1 MNHISCEE
9 LKIKFDRE
17 DKFILVNALD
27 EARFRA
33 MHIPGSI
40 NICKDEDIQK
50 CLTRNDDIVIYCTDE
65 ACNRSILLYQRL
77 ESLGYEN
84 IFRFAGGL
92 RAWEAAGY
100 ELIGEMAA

>member
-9 LKIKFDRE
+9 LKRKFDQE

-27 EARFRA
+27 EDRFRA

-40 NICKDEDIQK
+40 NVCKDEDIQR
-50 CLTRNDDIVIYCTDE
+50 CLTRDDDIVIYCTDE
-65 ACNRSILLYQRL
+65 ACNRSIRLYQKL
-77 ESLGYEN
+77 EAYGYKK

-92 RAWEAAGY
+92 REWESAGF
-100 ELIGEMAA
+100 ELVGEMAA

>member
-9 LKIKFDRE
+9 LKRKFDLD

-27 EARFRA
+27 ETRFRA

-40 NICKDEDIQK
+40 NICKEEDIQK
-50 CLTRNDDIVIYCTDE
+50 CLTHDDVIIIYCTDE

-77 ESLGYEN
+77 EAYGYKN

-92 RAWEAAGY
+92 REWESAGF
-100 ELIGEMAA
+100 ELVGEMVA

>member
-1 MNHISCEE
+1 MNQISCEE
-9 LKIKFDRE
+9 LKRKFDLE

-33 MHIPGSI
+33 MHIPKSI

-50 CLTRNDDIVIYCTDE
+50 LLTLDDVIIIYCTDE
-65 ACNRSILLYQRL
+65 VCNRSILLYHQL
-77 ESLGYEN
+77 EASGYEK

-100 ELIGEMAA
+100 KLVGEMVA